1 MHNLNDYEFQLMK
14 KNHAKMTYIAA
25 REAFID
31 REPRG
36 FLSSLSFKT
45 LLLAR
50 VRFLP
55 RKISNLTVIRMG
67 ELFRIGFNK
76 MISIK
81 K

>member
-1 MHNLNDYEFQLMK
+1 MHNLNDYEFQLTK

-25 REAFID
+25 REAIID

-36 FLSSLSFKT
+36 FLSSLSFNT

-50 VRFLP
+50 VRFLL

>member
-25 REAFID
+25 RKAIIEKQ
-31 REPRG
+31 PRG
-36 FLSSLSFKT
+36 FLSSLSFNA

-50 VRFLP
+50 ARFLL
-55 RKISNLTVIRMG
+55 RNISNLTIIRMG